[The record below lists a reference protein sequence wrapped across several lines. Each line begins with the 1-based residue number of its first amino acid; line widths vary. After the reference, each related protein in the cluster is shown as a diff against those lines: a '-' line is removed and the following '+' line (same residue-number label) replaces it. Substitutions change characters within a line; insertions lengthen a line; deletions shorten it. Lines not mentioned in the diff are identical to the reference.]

1 MQIDSNFI
9 NLTLRYLDM
18 AQIPASEA
26 VTFVR
31 VRQQWQAILDSPGN
45 KQVVEEVEDVT
56 EDKQPDFDPMNSL

>member
-1 MQIDSNFI
+1 
-9 NLTLRYLDM
+9 M